1 MDIAV
6 FGATGQLG
14 RLTLSALRDAG
25 VPAER
30 IRALGRNPAV
40 LEGLAAEGFP
50 AFRIDLDDPAGLSE
64 PLSGVDS
71 VLLISGTEVG
81 RRVPQHRAAVGAAA
95 AAGVRRLVYTSAP
108 SASTVPGISSEHKET
123 EDLLADSGLA
133 TTILR
138 NIWYTENYRA
148 EFEQAR
154 TTGTIINSAGSG
166 RIPSA
171 TRADLAGAAAAVL
184 TTEGHEGRAYELSG
198 DVAWSWD
205 EFAAAAAD
213 ILGRQVSYQA
223 ISPDVHREKLTAA
236 GLAPEAVELVL
247 AMDANARDG
256 LLESTPGDLSRLLGR
271 PATALGDTL
280 KSWA

>member
-14 RLTLSALRDAG
+14 RLVLSALRDAG
-25 VPAER
+25 VPAAR

-40 LEGLAAEGFP
+40 LDALAAEGFSP
-50 AFRIDLDDPAGLSE
+50 FRIDLDDPAGLAE
-64 PLSGVDS
+64 PLAGVDD

-81 RRVPQHRAAVGAAA
+81 RRVAQHRAALEAAA
-95 AAGVRRLVYTSAP
+95 GAGVRRVVYTSAP
-108 SASTVPGISSEHKET
+108 SASTVPGISPEHRET
-123 EDLLADSGLA
+123 EELLAESGLA

-154 TTGTIINSAGSG
+154 STGTIANSAGSG

-171 TRADLAGAAAAVL
+171 TRADLAAAAAAVL
-184 TTEGHEGRAYELSG
+184 TTGGHEGMAYELSG

-213 ILGRQVSYQA
+213 ILGTPVSYQA
-223 ISPDVHREKLTAA
+223 ISQDEHRENLIAA
-236 GLAPEAVELVL
+236 GLPQEAVETVL

-271 PATALGDTL
+271 PATTLRDTL